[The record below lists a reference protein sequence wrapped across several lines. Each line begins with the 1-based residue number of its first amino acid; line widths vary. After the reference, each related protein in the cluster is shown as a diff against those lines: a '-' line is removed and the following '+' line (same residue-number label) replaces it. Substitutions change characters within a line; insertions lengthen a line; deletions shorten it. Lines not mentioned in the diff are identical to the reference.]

1 MCHRY
6 LGAAAFIMNADYL
19 TAAGS
24 ILTVE
29 ARHTAYVRASL
40 GESPFPNPF
49 DTPLDFVS
57 RLLKDDLGSS

>member
-1 MCHRY
+1 MQRVQTGVSAY
-6 LGAAAFIMNADYL
+6 LGAAGSIVDKTYL

-29 ARHTAYVRASL
+29 ARHTAYIRSQL

-57 RLLKDDLGSS
+57 